1 MEQNTIKLKKVGLLG
16 GTFDPVHNGH
26 LAVANHV
33 LDELC
38 LDTIWFIP
46 AALPPHKAGHADG
59 QEISGFSHRF
69 NMLKRAIAGNTSF
82 ILSDIEAKRT
92 SPSYSI
98 DTINILI
105 PEIGEQAD
113 PFFIIGADAFLEID
127 TWKQYKELPNLV
139 NFVIISRPT
148 YSPDKVGEVILN
160 NFFDYTYDQTC
171 DTWSSPRRNGSFIL
185 QHMEPVP
192 ISSTDIRAKVRNN
205 ENIKGLVPPA
215 VEDYIGKHNLYMA

>member
-1 MEQNTIKLKKVGLLG
+1 MEQNTIKLKKIGLLG

-33 LDELC
+33 MEELG

-59 QEISGFSHRF
+59 QDISGFDHRF
-69 NMLKRAIAGNTSF
+69 NMLKRAIVGNTSF

-113 PFFIIGADAFLEID
+113 LFFIIGVDAFLEID
-127 TWKQYKELPNLV
+127 TWKQYKDLPDLV

-148 YSPDKVGEVILN
+148 YSPDKVGEVILS
-160 NFFDYTYDQTC
+160 NFFDYTYDQTR
-171 DTWSSPRRNGSFIL
+171 DTWSSLHRNGSFIL

-215 VEDYIGKHNLYMA
+215 VEEYIRKHSLYMD

>member
-1 MEQNTIKLKKVGLLG
+1 MEQNTIKLKKIGLLG

-33 LDELC
+33 VEELG

-59 QEISGFSHRF
+59 QDISGFDHRF
-69 NMLKRAIAGNTSF
+69 NMLKRAIVGNTSF

-92 SPSYSI
+92 STSFSI

-113 PFFIIGADAFLEID
+113 LFFIIGVDAFLEID
-127 TWKQYKELPNLV
+127 TWKQYKDLPDLV

-148 YSPDKVGEVILN
+148 YSPDKVGEVILS
-160 NFFDYTYDQTC
+160 NFFDYTYDQTR
-171 DTWSSPRRNGSFIL
+171 DTWSSLHRNGSFIL

-205 ENIKGLVPPA
+205 ENIKGLVSPA
-215 VEDYIGKHNLYMA
+215 VEEYIRKHSLYMD

>member
-1 MEQNTIKLKKVGLLG
+1 MEQNTIKLKKIGLLG

-33 LDELC
+33 LDELG

-59 QEISGFSHRF
+59 QDISGFAHRF
-69 NMLKRAIAGNTSF
+69 NMLKRAIVGNTSV

-113 PFFIIGADAFLEID
+113 LFFIIGADAFLEID
-127 TWKQYKELPNLV
+127 TWKQYKELPDLV

-148 YSPDKVGEVILN
+148 YSPDKVGEVILS
-160 NFFDYTYDQTC
+160 NFFDYTYDQTR
-171 DTWSSPRRNGSFIL
+171 DTWSSPHRNGSFIL

-205 ENIKGLVPPA
+205 ENIKGLVPSA
-215 VEDYIGKHNLYMA
+215 VEDYIGKHSLYMG